1 MQFSFEIFTRKALI
15 LSVWHENESKLFHI
29 NSQCIYEIFIVHQ
42 KQRMFNWQQPIIY
55 NQMNIT
61 YYI

>member
-1 MQFSFEIFTRKALI
+1 LTY
-15 LSVWHENESKLFHI
+15 ENESKLFHI
-29 NSQCIYEIFIVHQ
+29 NSQCTYEIFIMHQ
-42 KQRMFNWQQPIIY
+42 KQRMFNWQQLIIY